1 MKKSK
6 KSFDYYKAL
15 FEAIYEE
22 YYSEKS
28 YMDNIRKMQDLYDK
42 YHGKDGWEF
51 NLLTGILEK
60 KVPSRKVKPE

>member
-6 KSFDYYKAL
+6 KTFDYYKAL
-15 FEAIYEE
+15 FEAIYED
-22 YYSEKS
+22 YYGERS
-28 YMDNIRKMQDLYDK
+28 YMDEIRKMQDLYDK

-60 KVPSRKVKPE
+60 KLKQKK

>member
-6 KSFDYYKAL
+6 KTFDYYKAL
-15 FEAIYEE
+15 FEAIYEN

-28 YMDNIRKMQDLYDK
+28 YMYEIRKMQDLYDK

-51 NLLTGILEK
+51 NLLTGLLEK
-60 KVPSRKVKPE
+60 KLKQKK